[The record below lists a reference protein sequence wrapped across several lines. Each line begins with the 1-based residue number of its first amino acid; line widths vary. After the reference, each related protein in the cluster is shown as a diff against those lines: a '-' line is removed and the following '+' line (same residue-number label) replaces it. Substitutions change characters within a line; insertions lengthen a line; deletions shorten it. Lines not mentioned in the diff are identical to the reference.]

1 MSKRKIIGVAVAAA
15 MTASA
20 VAPANAEG
28 YGWWWYCHH
37 HHHVAAAGHGASPWP
52 AFFIIGGAASVI
64 LNAAIVWNSQCR
76 ELSSQEAATSF
87 FLPGVGIAFDA
98 QANKCKKLKV

>member
-1 MSKRKIIGVAVAAA
+1 MSKRMIIGVAAAAA
-15 MTASA
+15 MAAATN
-20 VAPANAEG
+20 APANAN
-28 YGWWWYCHH
+28 YYCHPP
-37 HHHVAAAGHGASPWP
+37 VTHGASPWP

>member
-1 MSKRKIIGVAVAAA
+1 MSKRKIIGVAAAAA
-15 MTASA
+15 MAAATI
-20 VAPANAEG
+20 APANAN
-28 YGWWWYCHH
+28 YYCHPP
-37 HHHVAAAGHGASPWP
+37 VTHGASPWP

-98 QANKCKKLKV
+98 QANKCKKPKV

>member
-1 MSKRKIIGVAVAAA
+1 MSKRKIIGVVAAAA
-15 MTASA
+15 MTAA
-20 VAPANAEG
+20 AIAPANATY
-28 YGWWWYCHH
+28 YGYCHPKH
-37 HHHVAAAGHGASPWP
+37 FVAASHAASPWP

-98 QANKCKKLKV
+98 QVNKCKKPKA

>member
-1 MSKRKIIGVAVAAA
+1 MSMRKIIGVAAAAA
-15 MTASA
+15 MTVAA
-20 VAPANAEG
+20 IAPANAS
-28 YGWWWYCHH
+28 YGPYCHPKH
-37 HHHVAAAGHGASPWP
+37 FVAGHGASPWP

-98 QANKCKKLKV
+98 QANKCKKPKV

>member
-1 MSKRKIIGVAVAAA
+1 MSKRMIIGVAAAAA
-15 MTASA
+15 MTVAA
-20 VAPANAEG
+20 IAPANAN
-28 YGWWWYCHH
+28 YYCHPP
-37 HHHVAAAGHGASPWP
+37 VTHGASPWP

-87 FLPGVGIAFDA
+87 FLPGVGIAFDVH
-98 QANKCKKLKV
+98 ANKCKKPKA

>member
-1 MSKRKIIGVAVAAA
+1 MSKRMIIGVAAAAA
-15 MTASA
+15 MAAATI
-20 VAPANAEG
+20 APANAN
-28 YGWWWYCHH
+28 YYCHPPIT
-37 HHHVAAAGHGASPWP
+37 HGASPWP

-98 QANKCKKLKV
+98 HANKCKKPKA